1 MMGQMMD
8 GLGDA
13 TGFWMVAAMLAGGI
27 AILLT
32 LSLFFARSTPPE
44 PELARDVSLYR
55 QQLAGIGQEEA
66 RGVLTGDEAQR
77 LKAEIGRRLLEADRQ
92 NRRAVSGAGSSRDLV
107 LAAGVIVLAV
117 AGAVF
122 LYLHLGRPGQ
132 PDLPMATR
140 LAEAEARMATRPS
153 QAVYVANLPPIIP
166 AEPEPDMVEPLQKLR
181 ETVDPAV
188 TDNLQGLGLRATI
201 EARLGNYADAILA
214 QRRLIEVR
222 GAEASATDYSF
233 LTLLLVEQASGYVSP
248 EAEAEVVRG
257 LGLDGRAGL
266 DRVADLLLAAAQGFQ
281 PQGEDRAVLTA
292 LPPVSEAT
300 GPLFLYAGELYAQG
314 GRPDRAFAL
323 WRPLIE
329 QGPQDGFW
337 VPRLRDQIR
346 AAAWFAGA
354 WDYQLP
360 EAEAAETAARDP
372 ALRGPG
378 AEDIAAAAGKSE
390 AEIAEMAAGM
400 VAGLSARLQSEGGSG
415 AEWAQ
420 LIRGLVVLGRL
431 DEARDML
438 EQARSAWPE
447 GSEDSEGSER
457 ALIEAAAKALP
468 AAEVSP

>member
-1 MMGQMMD
+1 MMD

-32 LSLFFARSTPPE
+32 LSLFFARRTPPE

-55 QQLAGIGQEEA
+55 QQLAGIGKDEA
-66 RGVLTGDEAQR
+66 RGALAGAEAQR
-77 LKAEIGRRLLEADRQ
+77 LRAEIGRRLLEADRQ
-92 NRRAVSGAGSSRDLV
+92 NRRAVSDAGSPRDLV
-107 LAAGVIVLAV
+107 LAAAVIVIAV

-122 LYLHLGRPGQ
+122 LYLQLGRPGQ

-201 EARLGNYADAILA
+201 EARLGNYADAIRA

-281 PQGEDRAVLTA
+281 PRGEDRAVLTA

-300 GPLFLYAGELYAQG
+300 GPLFLFAGELYAQG

-329 QGPQDGFW
+329 QGPLDGFW

-360 EAEAAETAARDP
+360 EAEAAAGDQ

-390 AEIAEMAAGM
+390 AEISEMAAGM
-400 VAGLSARLQSEGGSG
+400 VAGLGARLQSEGGSG

-420 LIRGLVVLGRL
+420 LIRGLVVLGRM

-438 EQARSAWPE
+438 TRARSAWPE
-447 GSEDSEGSER
+447 EPGESGAAER
-457 ALIEAAAKALP
+457 ALIEAAAKAIP
-468 AAEVSP
+468 AAEVTP